1 MSKPPINLDLYKE
14 YKKRT
19 GNDAVGPYAFYAMFR
34 ILLACDAAH
43 DFLGSRNKQDTD
55 FKNKCTKAIKDE
67 LEKDLVY
74 LYGDIRTKNTTYK
87 AIEETLD
94 KLGAPSSS
102 EDWFKSDSNAQAV
115 SKSIMRYFGFG
126 SIKISD
132 YTKGDCSGDYSI
144 VRILDIMNDLRNDS
158 IRGAQNFKFHVDMST
173 ATSNLIPILSAVLK
187 NNKNIDCGLHQ
198 RMVLTNDIA
207 SKYDPANV
215 ETIYSVFKANNMLK
229 DEIEEKE
236 YIIKIGENEV
246 IRCKLTTRGSVSKK
260 IIKLNVT
267 KFFSNENSNFGI
279 DNDVGTNGVVKNNSV
294 RGLIEKIKTISDS
307 RKIYETMISK
317 TFGDFL
323 QVMSFLDSN
332 SDYLNVFITGDHI
345 CHCIASLFSRYV
357 IGETLNTP
365 NPVEDSLGIY
375 VIKGVEALEVDA
387 APSLIKMSRANI
399 ENTFTNFD
407 MLAAAAKAR
416 RDEARRDEAPSGSSK
431 RQRGNNFGKKD
442 SISNLSIKTLK
453 ERLKSVG
460 IKVTKTIQGKRKE
473 LSRIQLEALARKF
486 KNLQIKARSKAIKLK
501 TKKGNYKSEVTLVK
515 ELEKIKTKNK
525 TRFGS

>member
-1 MSKPPINLDLYKE
+1 MPRPPIDLDLYEE

-43 DFLGSRNKQDTD
+43 DFLGSRNRQDTD
-55 FKNKCTKAIKDE
+55 FKNKCTKAINDE

-74 LYGDIRTKNTTYK
+74 LYGDIITKNTAYK

-102 EDWFKSDSNAQAV
+102 KDWFKSDSNAQAV
-115 SKSIMRYFGFG
+115 SKSIMRYFGFD

-144 VRILDIMNDLRNDS
+144 VRILNIMNDLRNDS
-158 IRGAQNFKFHVDMST
+158 MRGAQNFKFHVDMST

-187 NNKNIDCGLHQ
+187 NNKNINCGLHQ

-215 ETIYSVFKANNMLK
+215 ETIYSVFKANNMLE

-279 DNDVGTNGVVKNNSV
+279 DNDVGANGVVKNNSV
-294 RGLIEKIKTISDS
+294 RGLIEKINTISDS

-323 QVMSFLDSN
+323 QIMSFLDSK

-375 VIKGVEALEVDA
+375 VIKGVEALEVGA
-387 APSLIKMSRANI
+387 APSLIKMSREKI
-399 ENTFTNFD
+399 EN
-407 MLAAAAKAR
+407 
-416 RDEARRDEAPSGSSK
+416 PSGSSK
-431 RQRGNNFGKKD
+431 RQRGNFGKKD
-442 SISNLSIKTLK
+442 SVSNLSIKTLK

-486 KNLQIKARSKAIKLK
+486 KNLQIKARSKGIKLK

-525 TRFGS
+525 SRFGS